1 MKVRMIFCAFAL
13 AALAFNVVAQETEEA
28 TPVSPQSGLLGMS
41 REAREDQLA
50 EFLEM
55 VEPLKS
61 SKPLRTW
68 QDTQALKD
76 QVAGALEALEVLKP
90 SKLEQ
95 WQARDDL
102 IELVFEVDA
111 ETAHYLYD
119 VVQAALDRRDKLLK
133 ESEEFRA
140 RLEAN
145 AERRNLSR

>member
-1 MKVRMIFCAFAL
+1 MILCAFAL

-28 TPVSPQSGLLGMS
+28 TPASPQSGLLGMS
-41 REAREDQLA
+41 HETREDQLA

-61 SKPLRTW
+61 ADPPRTW
-68 QDTQALKD
+68 HQTQALKD
-76 QVAGALEALEVLKP
+76 RLAEALEALEVLKP

-111 ETAHYLYD
+111 ETAHFLYG
-119 VVQAALDRRDKLLK
+119 VVRAALDRRDEVLK

-145 AERRNLSR
+145 ADRRKLSQ